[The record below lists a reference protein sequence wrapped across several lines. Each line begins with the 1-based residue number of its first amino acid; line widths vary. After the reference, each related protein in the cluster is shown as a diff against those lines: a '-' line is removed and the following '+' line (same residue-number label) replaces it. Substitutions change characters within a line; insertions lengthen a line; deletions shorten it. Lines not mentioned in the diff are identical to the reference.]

1 MPTKKLSIRYVL
13 CLFLAVSLTAI
24 GLMVAFTMG
33 PQTLEELRQV
43 RLADLFLAFA
53 LAGLSLGLD
62 GMTLR
67 LLASAA
73 GAEIGLFYS
82 IKSILFYLFLST
94 ITPTIS
100 GGEPL
105 LLFQLT
111 RKGMSTGTA
120 TTVIFLRGIMILSII
135 AVATPII
142 VFFHGELIGNIIFKG
157 LFRTVALFLA
167 VLLCT
172 AAFVAFFPLQGGKML
187 TALAGWLERFPHMAR
202 HGRKAAKTI
211 KSLLE
216 DFRLT
221 LGMIFSA
228 SKKRLL
234 AAMFCCTFS
243 LMANFLIAY
252 AVLDGLHC
260 RIPVQQVLMI
270 QFVLY
275 FLLYFTPTPGGSG
288 IAEGGCYALFADFV
302 PRHILGVYV
311 ILWRFFTVYMWA
323 FVGGSL
329 VVKSLGFSR
338 LDRVAAAC
346 DQSKG
351 NEEAP

>member
-1 MPTKKLSIRYVL
+1 MPTKKLSIRHVL
-13 CLFLAVSLTAI
+13 YIFLAVSLTAV

-33 PQTLEELRQV
+33 PQTLEELRQI
-43 RLADLFLAFA
+43 RLTDLLLAFA

-62 GMTLR
+62 GMTLS

-94 ITPTIS
+94 ITPAIS

-111 RKGMSTGTA
+111 RKGMSAGTA

-142 VFFHGELIGNIIFKG
+142 VFFHGELIDNIIVKG
-157 LFRTVALFLA
+157 LFRTVALSLA
-167 VLLCT
+167 VLVCT
-172 AAFVAFFPLQGGKML
+172 VAFVAFFPLQGGKML
-187 TALAGWLERFPHMAR
+187 NALAGWLERFPHMAR
-202 HGRKAAKTI
+202 YGRKVAKTI
-211 KSLLE
+211 KALLG

-228 SKKRLL
+228 NKKWLL
-234 AAMFCCTFS
+234 AAMLSCTLS
-243 LMANFLIAY
+243 LTANFLIAY

-260 RIPVQQVLMI
+260 HLQVQQVLMI

-275 FLLYFTPTPGGSG
+275 FLLYFSPTPGGSG
-288 IAEGGCYALFADFV
+288 IAEGGAFALFAAFV
-302 PRHILGVYV
+302 PRHILGMYV

-323 FVGGSL
+323 FIGGSL
-329 VVKSLGFSR
+329 VVNSLGFR
-338 LDRVAAAC
+338 MLDRITGAGN
-346 DQSKG
+346 QSKD
-351 NEEAP
+351 EEAP